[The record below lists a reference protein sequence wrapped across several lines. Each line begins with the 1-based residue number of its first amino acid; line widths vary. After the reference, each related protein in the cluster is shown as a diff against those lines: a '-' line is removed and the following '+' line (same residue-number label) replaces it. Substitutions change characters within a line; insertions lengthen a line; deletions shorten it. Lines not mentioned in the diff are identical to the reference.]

1 MNNID
6 VCVLGG
12 GPAGYHAAI
21 KAAQLG
27 AKVALIEE
35 REVGGLCLNR
45 GCIPT
50 KAFLHAVGLLNEIKK
65 SETYGV
71 KVENVQTD
79 FSAMKRRADSIVKRL
94 VAGIKEC
101 ISSNEIEIVQGHGRL
116 ISHNEVEAT
125 ATSGYRKAIEC
136 KKIVLAT
143 GSKLLRHWDT
153 EAVLPCDEFFAQD
166 ELPESLVIL
175 GANPVG
181 LVLGH
186 LSNSLGVKT
195 TILDR
200 SSNPL
205 SQFDL
210 EVSRRLLHVLRR
222 HGVNVLVGTDA
233 LEVTGDNAKHILHLS
248 NGERLEAEK
257 IVSAERTG
265 NTDNLNLSEIGVSVK
280 DGFVVV
286 DDRMETTAKGVY
298 AAGDLTGS
306 FSAQEAFHH
315 GTIAAQNALGEEA
328 TVSHL
333 VPRCI
338 YTTPEVAS
346 IGLNE
351 DEARKKALD
360 FKVGRFPFAASGK
373 AMCLDQGEGFIK
385 LIVDSRLGEILGIHM
400 IGPSVTEMI
409 AGASLAIYL
418 EATPEAVGDT
428 IFPHPTLSEAFKEA
442 ALTVIGR
449 SIHLP
454 KTTS

>member
-1 MNNID
+1 MNNVD

-21 KAAQLG
+21 RAAQLG
-27 AKVALIEE
+27 AKVALVEE

-71 KVENVQTD
+71 KVEKVQTD
-79 FSAMKRRADSIVKRL
+79 FSVMKRRADNIIKRL
-94 VAGIKEC
+94 VTGLKEC
-101 ISSNEIEIVQGHGRL
+101 ISSNEIEMALGHGRL
-116 ISHNEVEAT
+116 ISCNEVEVT
-125 ATSGYRKAIEC
+125 AISGDSKAIEC

-143 GSKLLRHWDT
+143 GSKLLRRWDT
-153 EAVLPCDEFFAQD
+153 EAVLPCDEFFTQD

-195 TILDR
+195 IILDR

-233 LEVTGDNAKHILHLS
+233 LEVTGDNAKHILRLS

-265 NTDNLNLSEIGVSVK
+265 NTDNLGLSAVGVSLK
-280 DGFVVV
+280 DGFIVV
-286 DDRMETTAKGVY
+286 DNRMETTAKGVY
-298 AAGDLTGS
+298 AAGDVTGS
-306 FSAQEAFHH
+306 FSAEEAFHH
-315 GTIAAQNALGEEA
+315 GTVAARNTVGEEA
-328 TVSHL
+328 TLSNL

-346 IGLNE
+346 IGLTE

-360 FKVGRFPFAASGK
+360 YRVGRFPFAACGK

-385 LIVDSRLGEILGIHM
+385 LIVDSKHGEILGIHM

-409 AGASLAIYL
+409 AGASLAMYL
-418 EATPEAVGDT
+418 EATPEVVGDA

-449 SIHLP
+449 SVHLP